1 MSHEKQWNDLHIY
14 VKSGVIVYPQPR
26 IHKVKASA
34 RWPLEGPVII
44 IIIINHFYLT
54 HPLYM
59 VLLSNIIN
67 YTTGS
72 FLLFYYLF
80 Y

>member
-1 MSHEKQWNDLHIY
+1 MSHEKQWDDLHIY

-44 IIIINHFYLT
+44 IIINHFYLT